1 MVAKGSV
8 DEIKKKFGIGYNLVI
23 NHSNNTYESFDYIKT
38 KFEREALSKIKGSYF
53 DDKNSNEA
61 KSIYVLPF

>member
-8 DEIKKKFGIGYNLVI
+8 DEIKKKFGIGYNLII
-23 NHSNNTYESFDYIKT
+23 NHTNNSIESFEYLKN
-38 KFEREALSKIKGSYF
+38 KFEKEALSRIKGSYF
-53 DDKNSNEA
+53 DDKNSNEF